1 MTEPAGKQKMVILS
15 GGYAGAMCAGRLA
28 GMVGDRV
35 SDGMVLGR
43 ERRSP
48 GRPRTP
54 AYREEIRHAA

>member
-1 MTEPAGKQKMVILS
+1 MTEPAGKQKMLILS
-15 GGYAGAMCAGRLA
+15 GGHTGRLA

-35 SDGMVLGR
+35 SDGTVLGR

-48 GRPRTP
+48 GSHRRSRPRTP